1 MGTSSSSQLYTKPT
15 LHQQT
20 ATMESVKQTVNSAST
35 AVSESLSGAS
45 AGAQKESSK
54 STAKDG
60 DQGLALA
67 FPPPATP
74 SRRRVTRPLLTQRRR
89 TPSKTCKARSTTS
102 KPCGSLPV
110 TAAT

>member
-1 MGTSSSSQLYTKPT
+1 MGSTSSSSQLYTKPT

-54 STAKDG
+54 STAKDS
-60 DQGLALA
+60 DQG
-67 FPPPATP
+67 
-74 SRRRVTRPLLTQRRR
+74 VGTRLSAAGDAVSKKGDETAAGQRRR

-102 KPCGSLPV
+102 KPCG
-110 TAAT
+110 